1 MPATLAKIL
10 RGRKPTVLVVDDQE
24 RNIQLV
30 GTLLQL
36 FNYEIVPATSGE
48 QALKRVASRVP
59 DLILLDVLMPGMGGL
74 EACRQIKATPGCED
88 VPILFLSAADDKNL
102 VVEGLESGGVDYVA
116 KPFNKAE
123 LLSRVNTHILLKFT
137 RDQLRILAADK
148 DELLGMLAHD
158 LKNHLSG
165 MQLSAQLLRDRSAAV
180 LDDKSRQLV
189 ENMADSTTKLLSFVK
204 ELLANAS
211 VEHAAM
217 TEPQRI
223 NLVDHTTMAVRRYR
237 EAAAQKQ
244 ILINLHEPGHEVAAS
259 ADSEGLSRILDNL
272 ISNAVKFSP
281 PGERVAVTV
290 GANDDEETT
299 FVEVRDDGPGIPA
312 VDREKL
318 FRRYAR
324 LTARPTAG
332 EPSSGL
338 GLSIA
343 KRLAEMM
350 KGDLVCEP
358 PGDGG
363 AVFRLRLPAAGRN

>member
-1 MPATLAKIL
+1 MPTSPSSFQ
-10 RGRKPTVLVVDDQE
+10 RNRKPTILVVDDQE
-24 RNIQLV
+24 RNVQLV

-36 FNYEIVPATSGE
+36 FNYEIVPAISGE
-48 QALKRVASRVP
+48 QALKRIAARLP
-59 DLILLDVLMPGMGGL
+59 DLILLDVLMPGMSGL

-88 VPILFLSAADDKNL
+88 IPIIFLSAADDKNL

-123 LLSRVNTHILLKFT
+123 LLSRVNTHIALKET
-137 RDQLRILAADK
+137 RDQLKLLAADK

-165 MQLSAQLLRDRSAAV
+165 MQLSAQLLRDRASAV

-211 VEHAAM
+211 VEHALM
-217 TEPQRI
+217 TQPQRI
-223 NLVDHTTMAVRRYR
+223 NLVDHATMAVRRYR

-244 ILINLHEPGHEVAAS
+244 ILINLHEPGHEVEAS
-259 ADSEGLSRILDNL
+259 ADPEGLGRILDNL

-281 PGERVAVTV
+281 PGERVTVTV
-290 GANDDEETT
+290 EANLDEGTT
-299 FVEVRDDGPGIPA
+299 FVEIRDGGPGIPQA
-312 VDREKL
+312 DREKL

-332 EPSSGL
+332 EPSTGL

-350 KGDLVCEP
+350 KGDLVCES
-358 PGDGG
+358 PGAGG
-363 AVFRLRLPAAGRN
+363 AVFRLRLPASAQK

>member
-1 MPATLAKIL
+1 MPTSPSSFQ
-10 RGRKPTVLVVDDQE
+10 RNRKPTILVVDDQE
-24 RNIQLV
+24 RNVQLV

-48 QALKRVASRVP
+48 QALKRIAARLP
-59 DLILLDVLMPGMGGL
+59 DLILLDVLMPGMSGL

-88 VPILFLSAADDKNL
+88 IPIIFLSAADDKNL

-123 LLSRVNTHILLKFT
+123 LLSRVNTHIALKET
-137 RDQLRILAADK
+137 RDQLKLLAADK

-165 MQLSAQLLRDRSAAV
+165 MQLSAQLLRDRATAV

-204 ELLANAS
+204 ELLANSS
-211 VEHAAM
+211 VEHALM
-217 TEPQRI
+217 TQPQRI
-223 NLVDHTTMAVRRYR
+223 NLVDHATMAVRRYR

-244 ILINLHEPGHEVAAS
+244 ILINLHEPGREVEAS
-259 ADSEGLSRILDNL
+259 ADPEGLGRILDNL

-281 PGERVAVTV
+281 PGERVTVTV
-290 GANDDEETT
+290 EANDDEGTT
-299 FVEVRDDGPGIPA
+299 FVEIRDGGPGIPQA
-312 VDREKL
+312 DREKL

-332 EPSSGL
+332 EPSTGL

-358 PGDGG
+358 PGAGG
-363 AVFRLRLPAAGRN
+363 AVFRLRLPAGTQK

>member
-1 MPATLAKIL
+1 MPNPPNSFQ
-10 RGRKPTVLVVDDQE
+10 RNRKPTILVVDDQE
-24 RNIQLV
+24 RNVQLV

-48 QALKRVASRVP
+48 QALKRIAARVP
-59 DLILLDVLMPGMGGL
+59 DLILLDVLMPGMDGI
-74 EACRQIKATPGCED
+74 EACRQIKATAGCED
-88 VPILFLSAADDKNL
+88 IPIIFLSAADDKNL

-123 LLSRVNTHILLKFT
+123 LLSRVNTHIALKES
-137 RDQLRILAADK
+137 RDQLKLLAADK

-165 MQLSAQLLRDRSAAV
+165 MQLSAQLLRDRSAAA

-189 ENMADSTTKLLSFVK
+189 ENMSDSTTKLLTFVK

-211 VEHAAM
+211 VEHSVM
-217 TEPQRI
+217 TAPQRI
-223 NLVDHTTMAVRRYR
+223 NLVDHATMAVRRYR

-244 ILINLHEPGHEVAAS
+244 ILINLRDPGHEVDTS
-259 ADSEGLSRILDNL
+259 ADPEGVGRILDNL

-281 PGERVAVTV
+281 PGERVTVTV
-290 GANDDEETT
+290 SADDVEGATL
-299 FVEVRDDGPGIPA
+299 VEVRDGGPGIPEA
-312 VDREKL
+312 DRERL
-318 FRRYAR
+318 FRRYSR

-338 GLSIA
+338 GLSIS

-350 KGDLVCEP
+350 KGDLICDP
-358 PGDGG
+358 PGSSG
-363 AVFRLRLPAAGRN
+363 ATFRLRLPAAAKP

>member
-1 MPATLAKIL
+1 MPSSSTPHPS
-10 RGRKPTVLVVDDQE
+10 GRKPTILVVDDQE

-74 EACRQIKATPGCED
+74 EACRQIKTTPGCED
-88 VPILFLSAADDKNL
+88 VPIIFLSAADDKNL

-123 LLSRVNTHILLKFT
+123 LLSRVNTHIALKET
-137 RDQLRILAADK
+137 RDQLKLLAADK

-165 MQLSAQLLRDRSAAV
+165 MQLSAQLLRDRAAAL
-180 LDDKSRQLV
+180 LDEKSRQLV
-189 ENMADSTTKLLSFVK
+189 ENMSDSTTKLLSFVK
-204 ELLANAS
+204 ELLANSS
-211 VEHAAM
+211 VEHAVM

-223 NLVDHTTMAVRRYR
+223 NLVDHAAMAVRRYR
-237 EAAAQKQ
+237 EPAAQKQ
-244 ILINLHEPGHEVAAS
+244 ILINLHDPGHAVEAS
-259 ADSEGLSRILDNL
+259 ADPEGVGRILDNL

-281 PGERVAVTV
+281 PGAQVKVTV
-290 GANDDEETT
+290 EPEDENGVT
-299 FVEVRDDGPGIPA
+299 FVEVRDGGPGIPEA
-312 VDREKL
+312 DREKL

-332 EPSSGL
+332 EPSTGL

-350 KGDLVCEP
+350 KGDLICKP
-358 PGDGG
+358 PDSGG
-363 AVFRLRLPAAGRN
+363 AIFRLQLPTGTKH